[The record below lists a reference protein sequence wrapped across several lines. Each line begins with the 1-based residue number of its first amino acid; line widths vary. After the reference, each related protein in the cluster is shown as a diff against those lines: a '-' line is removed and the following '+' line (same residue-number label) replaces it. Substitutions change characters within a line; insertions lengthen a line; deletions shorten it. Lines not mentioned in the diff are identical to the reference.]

1 MNTKRSS
8 AAALIVEFLRA
19 LLDPHSYSP
28 HKNPETIFGFL
39 WGLPIPIFAFAIHLH
54 ATGSDWNFQ
63 TCFEIVRENPLYL
76 IFVAHP
82 LFFSLIFGA
91 HGSMRARR
99 DAQIH
104 ALIADL
110 EQHCEQLCH
119 ANEKLTE
126 VDRLKSEF
134 LANVTHELK
143 SPLVTALGYSERILT
158 EKLGPITE
166 QQRNALGVSKR
177 NLVRLRILIEE
188 ILDFS
193 RLEAGVGKFKFE
205 QTSLIELIEA
215 VSSDLFLKARDRNIK
230 IVSELPDKQAQ
241 VHGDK
246 MKLAQAIG
254 NLLDNAIKFSME
266 GNKVRI
272 SLSSDD
278 GFWHLQIQD
287 WGTGI
292 VSEDL
297 SRLFLRFSQ
306 VDGTISR
313 PYNGVGLG
321 LVIVKKIVEAHNG
334 RVWLESQPGIGTTA
348 HIKLPMPSTVTT
360 EAKEIDHVKSA
371 IG

>member
-8 AAALIVEFLRA
+8 ASALVVEFLRA
-19 LLDPHSYSP
+19 FLNPHTYSP

-54 ATGSDWNFQ
+54 GAGSDCTLQSCLDVF
-63 TCFEIVRENPLYL
+63 REHPLYF

-82 LFFSLIFGA
+82 LFFSVIFGA

-99 DAQIH
+99 DAQIK
-104 ALIADL
+104 ALITDL
-110 EQHCEQLCH
+110 EQHCEQLCN
-119 ANEKLTE
+119 ANEKLTV

-143 SPLVTALGYSERILT
+143 SPLVTALGYSDRILT
-158 EKLGPITE
+158 EKLGPVTE
-166 QQRNALGVSKR
+166 QQRNALSVSKR
-177 NLVRLRILIEE
+177 NLIRLRTLIEE

-205 QTSLIELIEA
+205 QTNLNELIETA
-215 VSSDLFLKARDRNIK
+215 LSDVNLKARDRNIA
-230 IVSELPDKQAQ
+230 IVSEIPDAPAQ
-241 VHGDK
+241 VNGDK
-246 MKLAQAIG
+246 LKLAQAIG
-254 NLLDNAIKFSME
+254 NLLDNAIKFSFE
-266 GNKVRI
+266 GKKVKI
-272 SLSSDD
+272 SLQADE
-278 GFWHLQIQD
+278 GFWHIRIQD
-287 WGTGI
+287 GGAGI
-292 VSEDL
+292 EPADL

-321 LVIVKKIVEAHNG
+321 LVIVKKIVEAHEG
-334 RVWLESQPGIGTTA
+334 RVWLESQPGSGTTA
-348 HIKLPMPSTVTT
+348 HVKLPMHSTT
-360 EAKEIDHVKSA
+360 EAKEVAHVKSA